1 LIDEA
6 QKSGDVSQYEM
17 DPVSTRAPGGDTPVQ
32 GIGLCLSGGGYR
44 AMLFHTGV
52 LLRLAELGYLGTAE
66 RTGKDGPMGSLMRIS
81 SVSGGS
87 ITAGVLGLAWNDLR
101 VDDEGVAERFRE
113 LVMQPVQDFA
123 SQTTI
128 SVWSGIKSM
137 IFRTINK
144 GVVKVYRK
152 HLYGTKTLQDLPDY
166 PRFVINATNLQSGA
180 LWRFSKPYNR
190 DWRVGEIQKPNDEI
204 AAAVGASSAF
214 PPFLSPARFK
224 YLASQY
230 TDGSGEGLQHAPFTT
245 KPLLADGGVYDN
257 FGLEAVFKH
266 CKTVIVSNAG
276 GGFEAAAKVRGDW
289 ILQSYRVMRTM
300 DNQVRSLRKR
310 ILLNAYTNGRRTGA
324 YWSIRGS
331 IEHYPIEDPLDCP
344 PDRTRE
350 LANIQ
355 TDLAT
360 KDITTQRRLI
370 NWGYAMCDAGM
381 RSWVEDDLP
390 RPGDFPFP
398 EEKV

>member
-1 LIDEA
+1 M
-6 QKSGDVSQYEM
+6 SHYEM
-17 DPVSTRAPGGDTPVQ
+17 DPVSTRAPGGETPLQ

-66 RTGKDGPMGSLMRIS
+66 RIGKHGPMGSLMRIS

-87 ITAGVLGLAWNDLR
+87 IIAGVLGLAWKDLR
-101 VDDEGVAERFRE
+101 VDDEGVPDRFRE
-113 LVMQPVQDFA
+113 HVMRPVQDFA

-128 SVWSGIKSM
+128 SVMSGIKAM
-137 IFRTINK
+137 IFGTINS
-144 GVVKVYRK
+144 GVAKVYRNE
-152 HLYGTKTLQDLPDY
+152 LYGTKTLQDLPDY

-190 DWRVGEIQKPNDEI
+190 DWRVGEIQNPTDQI
-204 AAAVGASSAF
+204 ANAVGASSAF

-224 YLASQY
+224 YKDSQY

-245 KPLLADGGVYDN
+245 RPLLADGGVYDN
-257 FGLEAVFKH
+257 LGLETVFKH

-276 GGFEAAAKVRGDW
+276 GEYEAAAKVSGEW
-289 ILQSYRVMRTM
+289 IRQSYRVLNTI

-310 ILLNAYTNGRRTGA
+310 ILLNAYTDGRRTGA

-331 IEHYPIEDPLDCP
+331 INHYPIKDPLDCP
-344 PDRTRE
+344 PDRTNA
-350 LANIQ
+350 LANIE

-370 NWGYAMCDAGM
+370 NWGYAICDAGM

-390 RPGDFPFP
+390 PPDDFPFP
-398 EEKV
+398 DEKV

>member
-1 LIDEA
+1 M
-6 QKSGDVSQYEM
+6 SHYEM
-17 DPVSTRAPGGDTPVQ
+17 DPVSTRAPGGDAPVQ

-44 AMLFHTGV
+44 AMIFHTGV
-52 LLRLAELGYLGTAE
+52 LLRLAEFGYLGTAD
-66 RTGKDGPMGSLMRIS
+66 RIGKHGPMGSLMRVS

-87 ITAGVLGLAWNDLR
+87 ITAGVLGLAWQDLR
-101 VDDEGVAERFRE
+101 VDDDGVPDRFRQH
-113 LVMQPVQDFA
+113 VMRPVQDFS

-128 SVWSGIKSM
+128 SVLSGIKSM
-137 IFRTINK
+137 IFGTVNK
-144 GVVKVYRK
+144 GVAKVYRK

-190 DWRVGEIQKPNDEI
+190 DWRVGEIKNPTDEI
-204 AAAVGASSAF
+204 ASAVGASSAF

-224 YLASQY
+224 YQASQY
-230 TDGSGEGLQHAPFTT
+230 TDGSGEDLQHAPFTT
-245 KPLLADGGVYDN
+245 EPLLADGGVYDN

-276 GGFEAAAKVRGDW
+276 GGFEARAKVPGDW
-289 ILQSYRVMRTM
+289 VRQSYRVMRTV

-310 ILLNAYTNGRRTGA
+310 ILLNAYTEGRRSGA

-331 IEHYPIEDPLDCP
+331 IDHYPIEDPLPCP
-344 PDRTRE
+344 IDRTTE
-350 LANIQ
+350 LANIE
-355 TDLAT
+355 TDLAA

-390 RPGDFPFP
+390 PPDDFPFP
-398 EEKV
+398 DEKV

>member
-1 LIDEA
+1 MTLYDL
-6 QKSGDVSQYEM
+6 
-17 DPVSTRAPGGDTPVQ
+17 DPVSIHAPGGETPQQ

-52 LLRLAELGYLGTAE
+52 LLRLAEFGYLGSKD
-66 RTGKDGPMGSLMRIS
+66 RIGKQGPLGSLMRVS

-87 ITAGVLGLAWNDLR
+87 IIAGVLGLAWQDLQ
-101 VDDEGVAERFRE
+101 VDEEDVAKRFRDH
-113 LVMQPVQDFA
+113 VMGPVQDFA

-128 SVWSGIKSM
+128 SIKSGIAAM
-137 IFRTINK
+137 IFSNINK
-144 GVVKVYRK
+144 HVVKVYRK
-152 HLYGTKTLQDLPDY
+152 RLYGTKTLQDLPDY

-190 DWRVGEIQKPNDEI
+190 DWQVGEIENPDDQI
-204 AAAVGASSAF
+204 ANAVGASSAF

-224 YLASQY
+224 YDESRY
-230 TDGSGEGLQHAPFTT
+230 TPDSGTDLQKAPFTT
-245 KPLLADGGVYDN
+245 RPLLADGGVYDN
-257 FGLEAVFKH
+257 LGLETVFRH

-276 GGFEAAAKVRGDW
+276 GGFEAAAKVPGDW
-289 ILQSYRVMRTM
+289 ILQSFRVMRTV

-310 ILLNAYTNGRRTGA
+310 VLLNALIDGRRSGA

-331 IEHYPIEDPLDCP
+331 IDHYPIEDKLECP
-344 PDRTRE
+344 IEKTRE
-350 LANIQ
+350 LANIR
-355 TDLAT
+355 TDLAA

-370 NWGYAMCDAGM
+370 NWGYAMCDAGI
-381 RSWVEDDLP
+381 RSWVEGDLP
-390 RPGDFPFP
+390 PPDDFPFP